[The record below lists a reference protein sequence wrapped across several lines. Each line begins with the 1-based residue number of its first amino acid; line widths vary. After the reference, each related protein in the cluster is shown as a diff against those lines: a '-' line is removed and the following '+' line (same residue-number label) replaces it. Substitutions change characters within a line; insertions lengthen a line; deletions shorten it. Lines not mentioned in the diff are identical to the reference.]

1 MNFNTSICEILRFSI
16 FISPYRQGCGI
27 VPKCKKLLIFPCV
40 IDMIKVSKRFDTFI
54 LSKYGKE
61 RCIMSIGVIIFL
73 IFLVVFAVLDL
84 IMLLSLLIPGDERN
98 QIIVWKASS
107 FTLIAMIGANIFDI
121 IESFIRSQPMSQN
134 PLIQLEVAVTIYFP
148 VLLFYK
154 RKHSG

>member
-1 MNFNTSICEILRFSI
+1 
-16 FISPYRQGCGI
+16 
-27 VPKCKKLLIFPCV
+27 
-40 IDMIKVSKRFDTFI
+40 
-54 LSKYGKE
+54 
-61 RCIMSIGVIIFL
+61 MSIGVIIFL